1 MSKSL
6 SERLEEM
13 ERQFEQIEQKIVDPQ
28 VMSQGQLYAS
38 LLKERG
44 RLVKIIDPYRAWKQ
58 ARLRLKETEGI
69 LADEAS
75 DADLRRDRARGI
87 APSSATTW
95 RASARPSSAPPWPKT
110 ADRTAT

>member
-6 SERLEEM
+6 SDRLEEM

-28 VMSQGQLYAS
+28 VMSQGQLYSS

-44 RLVKIIDPYRAWKQ
+44 RLVKIIGPYRAWKQ

-69 LADEAS
+69 LADEAPTRTCGRS
-75 DADLRRDRARGI
+75 RARK

-95 RASARPSSAPPWPKT
+95 RASARPSSAPPWPKPP
-110 ADRTAT
+110 DRTAM

>member
-6 SERLEEM
+6 SDRLEEM

-44 RLVKIIDPYRAWKQ
+44 RLVKIIEPYRAWKQ
-58 ARLRLKETEGI
+58 ARLRLQETEGI

-75 DADLRRDRARGI
+75 DADLREIAREE

-95 RASARPSSAPPWPKT
+95 RASARPSSAPPWPRR